1 MFFGR
6 QAFVTA
12 ARKPKPNF
20 AEDHNNDQQ
29 QLWCR
34 ISPTPSL
41 PPSSLLD
48 DHHYDARHPPSPST
62 SSLLSAPLL
71 LALLLKRCVFLSLS
85 SSSLVTFVYEPHIAP
100 KIEKWAED
108 FVARRRARKM
118 KRSAAAAVSIS
129 VSPGD
134 GGAEEVGGY
143 ADDKR
148 SGAEASVYEME
159 DLVGE
164 EVRQWRSQVHE
175 SIALGRDGGV
185 GAGLRQRRR
194 NTARSAGGVS
204 ALDESNIIIP
214 YDTLTPHARPV
225 RPNRRRAYS
234 ILAFPVA
241 DVLDIDAEQ
250 SRTDTCSAPQAQA
263 PLTPD
268 PSIRAISPPA
278 KFSLSR
284 SPSSSSSQQHAQDAP
299 NPFLSSSTTPLP
311 PLNYPSP
318 HAVPSLSLAHPAA
331 ADAALDM
338 ELELV
343 SAPASEAGMSEFGA
357 ASSVG
362 MSDEA
367 RPESPFSEFSV
378 GGSSAVSS
386 SAGSDMG
393 SLPTTFSPPVD
404 ASSLTFSPPG
414 MEFAVLSAS
423 SSDAGDEEERW
434 SHAGSESQPHD
445 IRRSS
450 RALAVAASERALAC
464 GFPVELTKIQRRL
477 IDSSAFYWA
486 HGATCM

>member
-1 MFFGR
+1 MPAPAVAVYVLAAVGTVAAGL
-6 QAFVTA
+6 AF
-12 ARKPKPNF
+12 K
-20 AEDHNNDQQ
+20 E
-29 QLWCR
+29 
-34 ISPTPSL
+34 
-41 PPSSLLD
+41 
-48 DHHYDARHPPSPST
+48 
-62 SSLLSAPLL
+62 
-71 LALLLKRCVFLSLS
+71 
-85 SSSLVTFVYEPHIAP
+85 FVYEPHIAP

-108 FVARRRARKM
+108 FLARRRARKT
-118 KRSAAAAVSIS
+118 KRSAAAVSVAVPS
-129 VSPGD
+129 GG
-134 GGAEEVGGY
+134 GGAGEGGEGGY

-175 SIALGRDGGV
+175 SIALGQEGGV

-214 YDTLTPHARPV
+214 YDTLTPTHVLFDPTEDALTASSPS
-225 RPNRRRAYS
+225 PSPTSSTSTLSSRAPTP
-234 ILAFPVA
+234 AQRVA
-241 DVLDIDAEQ
+241 PQQPHFASPPI
-250 SRTDTCSAPQAQA
+250 SAQAQA

-268 PSIRAISPPA
+268 LSLRALFPPA
-278 KFSLSR
+278 QSSLSLSR
-284 SPSSSSSQQHAQDAP
+284 SPSSHAQDAP
-299 NPFLSSSTTPLP
+299 PLPCSNPFLSSTSTSTPAP
-311 PLNYPSP
+311 AVSYPSP

-386 SAGSDMG
+386 SAGSGAGSQPGAEQEQFYSFTMSPRGDVG

-423 SSDAGDEEERW
+423 SSEAGDEEERW
-434 SHAGSESQPHD
+434 SHAGSEVSG
-445 IRRSS
+445 SS
-450 RALAVAASERALAC
+450 WASAGGR
-464 GFPVELTKIQRRL
+464 
-477 IDSSAFYWA
+477 
-486 HGATCM
+486 